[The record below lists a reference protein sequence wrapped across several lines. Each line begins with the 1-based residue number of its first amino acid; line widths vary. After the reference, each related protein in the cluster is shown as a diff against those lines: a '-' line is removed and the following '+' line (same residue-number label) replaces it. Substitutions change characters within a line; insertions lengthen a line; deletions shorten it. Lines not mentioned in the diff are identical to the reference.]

1 METQLWKLEDA
12 KAQFSHVVESAL
24 RGRAQHVTRRG
35 KPAVV
40 VLAETEY
47 QALQRSQAV
56 QAPSFVEHLLAMP
69 KSQTKL
75 QSKPQ
80 ESRKATSKAPE
91 TRAKL
96 ALREVDFS

>member
-24 RGRAQHVTRRG
+24 RGRVQHVTRRG

-56 QAPSFVEHLLAMP
+56 QAPSLVEHLLAMP
-69 KSQTKL
+69 KQK
-75 QSKPQ
+75 KP
-80 ESRKATSKAPE
+80 SKAPQKKQE

-96 ALREVDFS
+96 ALREIDFS

>member
-1 METQLWKLEDA
+1 MEAQLWKLEDA
-12 KAQFSHVVESAL
+12 KAQFSYLVESAL
-24 RGRAQHVTRRG
+24 RGHAQHVTRRG

-47 QALQRSQAV
+47 QALQRSHSA

-69 KSQTKL
+69 K
-75 QSKPQ
+75 PQ
-80 ESRKATSKAPE
+80 KARKTAQKAPE

-96 ALREVDFS
+96 ALREIDFS